1 MKVDPRVPP
10 DLAPG
15 PSRLRFGST
24 AGFTLIELMISLI
37 ILAIAILGMASVLI
51 GTSEWQAR
59 SESQME
65 FVSAGE
71 GKLEELRNVAA
82 RKLYPDTLQLLPG
95 GSLTSNEAN
104 HADSIQT
111 PEGHWVVRRWQVTS
125 GPASARTVTLRLIPR
140 EETDRSIAQREFTT
154 IILMAP

>member
-1 MKVDPRVPP
+1 MKRDP
-10 DLAPG
+10 LAPRDVA
-15 PSRLRFGST
+15 SRPASPRLAST

-95 GSLTSNEAN
+95 GSLTSNQAY

-111 PEGHWVVRRWQVTS
+111 PEGFWVVRRWQVAS
-125 GPASARTVTLRLIPR
+125 GPSSARTVTLRVIPR
-140 EETDRSIAQREFTT
+140 EETDRSVIQREFTT